1 MRVHV
6 VHNYTIIKGLDSG
19 KITSL
24 PNLHALFQSS
34 PKIYRMLITRTEMKV
49 VKTLIPSFHGPRYE
63 RVAYK
68 LGPTDK
74 KKKKKEM
81 PAFLESRSAKASSTK
96 NN

>member
-1 MRVHV
+1 
-6 VHNYTIIKGLDSG
+6 
-19 KITSL
+19 
-24 PNLHALFQSS
+24 
-34 PKIYRMLITRTEMKV
+34 MKV